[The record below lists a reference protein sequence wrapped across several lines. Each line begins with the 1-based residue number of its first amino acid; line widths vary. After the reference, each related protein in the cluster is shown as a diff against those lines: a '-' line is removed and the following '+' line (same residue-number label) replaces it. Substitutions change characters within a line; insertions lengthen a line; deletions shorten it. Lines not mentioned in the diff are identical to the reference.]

1 MEQQLPILSEE
12 IDKEYVHKHKH
23 THKYEK
29 EDKMEH
35 IVTQAPSNDAA
46 LIAALTANRG
56 QGNDG
61 GFGFGGMGM
70 GGLLVGALLGGGLNG
85 GGLFGNRNAVGNV
98 EGVVTPTMLSSALDG
113 VMANTNNTAIQ
124 NKLGTIE
131 AAIPYN
137 ESQVQLAL
145 AQSTATI
152 TAQNQA
158 NSLAIAN
165 GVASTNQAVNNAI
178 ATSLASQNQ
187 LKDTIVSTGAANLA
201 ATNQV
206 GNQVQQNAFIL
217 AQAITNDGER
227 TRALITSQY
236 EANLQ
241 RELTVAQNALTEQ
254 RNAARVR
261 EVEVN
266 VTNNAT
272 ATAQQTQAQYQQQQQ
287 LQLLV
292 QQNALLSNLANDIQV
307 VRQGQTIFNSGTMAA
322 SGTQT
327 AANTRVN

>member
-12 IDKEYVHKHKH
+12 VDKECKPYDTYGLK
-23 THKYEK
+23 TK

-56 QGNDG
+56 GGDG
-61 GFGFGGMGM
+61 LGFGGMGM
-70 GGLLVGALLGGGLNG
+70 GGLLVGALLGSN
-85 GGLFGNRNAVGNV
+85 GGLFGGNRNNV
-98 EGVVTPTMLSSALDG
+98 EGVVTPTMLSSSLDG
-113 VMANTNNTAIQ
+113 VMANSNNTAIQ
-124 NKLGTIE
+124 TKLGTIE

-137 ESQVQLAL
+137 EAQMQLAL
-145 AQSTATI
+145 AGSTASI
-152 TAQNQA
+152 LGAAQQNA
-158 NSLAIAN
+158 LSIAN
-165 GVASTNQAVNNAI
+165 GVANTNQSINNAI
-178 ATSLASQNQ
+178 ATSLESQNR
-187 LKDTIVSTGAANLA
+187 LKDNITSTGAANLA

-227 TRALITSQY
+227 TLALITSQY

-272 ATAQQTQAQYQQQQQ
+272 ATAQQSQAQYQQQQQ

-292 QQNALLSNLANDIQV
+292 QQNALISNLANDIQM

-322 SGTQT
+322 SGTQA